1 VIADQ
6 ALAHVTKAGSGSE
19 LAATLAVENRHHA
32 RLRDSASVATH
43 VRRIA
48 PRAQVEKRPQAV
60 GLDRGERYERC
71 FGPEKILRWRF
82 AMHPISTLFIHL

>member
-6 ALAHVTKAGSGSE
+6 ALAHVAKAGSGSE

-32 RLRDSASVATH
+32 CLRLSASAATH

-48 PRAQVEKRPQAV
+48 PHARVEK
-60 GLDRGERYERC
+60 
-71 FGPEKILRWRF
+71 
-82 AMHPISTLFIHL
+82 